1 MELIDTHAHIDMLE
15 GYAEYYIAQAAE
27 NNVSKIIIP
36 GIEAEGFPVIIE
48 IAERFKN
55 IFFELGLFPSE
66 ALKWNDDYPELI
78 KELAQNPKC
87 VGIGEIGLDYHWD
100 KSFIDKQKEVF
111 IKQIEIANSLNLP
124 ITVHDRDAHED
135 VLEIIDKY
143 NDNSEIIF
151 HCFSGDADF
160 MKEITKRGYYLAI
173 GGVVTF
179 KKAEVLKEVAREV
192 PLDKLLLETDAPY
205 LAPVPFRGKENQPA
219 YIKYTAEEIAKI
231 KNIPVE
237 TIAEATTK
245 NAEKVFRL

>member
-15 GYAEYYIAQAAE
+15 GYAEYYIEQAAE

-36 GIEAEGFPVIIE
+36 GIEAEGFAAIIE
-48 IAERFKN
+48 IAERYKN
-55 IFFELGLFPSE
+55 IFFELGLFPTE
-66 ALKWNDDYPELI
+66 VLKWTDEYPEMI
-78 KELAQNPKC
+78 TELSKHPKC

-100 KSFIDKQKEVF
+100 TSFVDKQKEIF
-111 IKQIEIANSLNLP
+111 IKQIELANTLRLP

-135 VLEIIDKY
+135 VLEIIDNY
-143 NDNSEIIF
+143 NNGSEIVF
-151 HCFSGDADF
+151 HCFSGDTEF
-160 MKEITKRGYYLAI
+160 MKRITEREYYLAI

-179 KKAEVLKEVAREV
+179 KKADTLKKVAKEV

-231 KNIPVE
+231 RNISVE
-237 TIAEATTK
+237 EIAEMTTK
-245 NAEKVFRL
+245 NAEKVFKI